1 MGGRGCQI
9 MEGFLME
16 KQSLSA
22 KEALEKLKKGN
33 KRYMEVS
40 ANPGDISAKL
50 RKDTCLNGQNPYAV
64 IITCS
69 DSRVIPEGIF
79 TAGIGELFVIRVA
92 GDVSVIIT
100 NLIYQRILPLLS
112 RKDESVGQENFFM
125 SGGAGNVMDRHQI
138 GSVEYGAEH
147 LGCKLVVVLGHDH
160 CGAVG
165 AAIHDEPSGF
175 VKFITDEIRRA
186 IGDEKDEFKASCL
199 NVKQSVSMLKES
211 LKFGQDGDVK
221 VVGAIYHIE
230 DGAVEFLD

>member
-16 KQSLSA
+16 KQNLSA
-22 KEALEKLKKGN
+22 KEALEKLKEGN

-69 DSRVIPEGIF
+69 DSRVIPASIF
-79 TAGIGELFVIRVA
+79 TAGIGELFVIRV
-92 GDVSVIIT
+92 
-100 NLIYQRILPLLS
+100 
-112 RKDESVGQENFFM
+112 
-125 SGGAGNVMDRHQI
+125 AGNVMDRHQI

>member
-16 KQSLSA
+16 KQNLSA

-64 IITCS
+64 IIT
-69 DSRVIPEGIF
+69 F
-79 TAGIGELFVIRVA
+79 TAGIGELFVIRV
-92 GDVSVIIT
+92 
-100 NLIYQRILPLLS
+100 
-112 RKDESVGQENFFM
+112 
-125 SGGAGNVMDRHQI
+125 AGNVMDRHQI